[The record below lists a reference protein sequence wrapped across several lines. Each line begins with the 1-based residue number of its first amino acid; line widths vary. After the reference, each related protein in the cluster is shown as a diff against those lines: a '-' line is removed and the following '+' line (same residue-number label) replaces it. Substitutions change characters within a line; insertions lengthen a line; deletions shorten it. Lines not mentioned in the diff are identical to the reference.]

1 MGLRQRGGKVG
12 GEIPYAAS
20 LRVLARALMS
30 VAHVRVEAR
39 QRAEGA

>member
-12 GEIPYAAS
+12 GEISHTAP

-39 QRAEGA
+39 QRAERA